1 MMDARSTFRPYLAS
15 ALTLFVFG
23 TGAWAAAF
31 FFLTPTVFARA
42 VFFFGWDLALTGLG
56 MPVSWFLN
64 LRFPSH
70 PPAEAP
76 VIVRQ
81 AIWVGVF
88 GATLLWLQESRLASL
103 GIGLGLAI
111 GLGAIEYLIRMRE
124 SSRWKPAPP
133 AEPPVPGTKNNP
145 PHA

>member
-1 MMDARSTFRPYLAS
+1 MNARPTFRPYLAS
-15 ALTLFVFG
+15 TLTLFVLG
-23 TGAWAAAF
+23 MSSWISALLL
-31 FFLTPTVFARA
+31 LTPTVFARA
-42 VFFFGWDLALTGLG
+42 LFFFGWDLALTGLG

-64 LRFPSH
+64 LRFPSR
-70 PPAEAP
+70 PSAEGP

-103 GIGLGLAI
+103 GIGLGLAV

-124 SSRWKPAPP
+124 NSRWKPA
-133 AEPPVPGTKNNP
+133 EPGESPVPGTEKQP